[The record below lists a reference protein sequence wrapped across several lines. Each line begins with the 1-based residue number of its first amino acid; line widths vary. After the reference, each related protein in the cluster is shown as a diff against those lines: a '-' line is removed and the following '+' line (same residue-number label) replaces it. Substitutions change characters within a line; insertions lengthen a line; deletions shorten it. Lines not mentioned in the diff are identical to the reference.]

1 MIEMEAWF
9 MIRELFAQ
17 GLNITAISDKTGYD
31 RKTVK
36 KYLDLT
42 TIPEPKQRAKKESK
56 LDEFKEYII
65 KKLHEGPFTAVRL
78 FREIQERGFTGK
90 CTIVRDFV
98 RKVRP
103 DYGVQAVLRYETKPR
118 VQAQV
123 DWSEFGKV
131 EIDDKNKT
139 VLLQHDTWLLKDEVY
154 RIYIEY

>member
-1 MIEMEAWF
+1 
-9 MIRELFAQ
+9 L
-17 GLNITAISDKTGYD
+17 L
-31 RKTVK
+31 K

-56 LDEFKEYII
+56 LDKFKEYIV

-90 CTIVRDFV
+90 RTIVRDFV

-103 DYGVQAVLRYETKPR
+103 EYGVQAVLRYETKPG

-123 DWSEFGKV
+123 DL
-131 EIDDKNKT
+131 T
-139 VLLQHDTWLLKDEVY
+139 RTDEEKELF
-154 RIYIEY
+154 EYWFLIQNALTS